1 MPPSKHSTFMKR
13 PTRIQI
19 IGYSGAGKSTL
30 ATTLSALLSLPVLH
44 LDNVHFYG
52 DWQERST
59 EEMNVITRKFLAD
72 NEKDKKG
79 WIIDGN
85 YSRVAPERFFQADLS
100 IFLNFNRW
108 FCLWSC
114 FKRWWTWRGRARDS
128 CPCSEKFDWK
138 FMRWIL
144 WDGRGREV
152 QQKHFAHLAEGK
164 GDKVVLW
171 TRREVDELVDEVRK
185 KIRYE

>member
-1 MPPSKHSTFMKR
+1 MLPSKHSTFTKR

-30 ATTLSALLSLPVLH
+30 ATTLGALLSLPVLH

-72 NEKDKKG
+72 NDKKG
-79 WIIDGN
+79 WIIDGS

-100 IFLNFNRW
+100 IFLDFNRW
-108 FCLWSC
+108 LCLWSC
-114 FKRWWTWRGRARDS
+114 FKRWWTWRGRARGS
-128 CPCSEKFDWK
+128 CPCPEKFDWE
-138 FMRWIL
+138 FVRWIL
-144 WDGRGREV
+144 WDGRGREG
-152 QQKHFAHLAEGK
+152 QQKHFAHLVEGK
-164 GDKVVLW
+164 GDKFVLW
-171 TRREVDELVDEVRK
+171 ARWEVEELVDEVRK
-185 KIRYE
+185 NIRYE